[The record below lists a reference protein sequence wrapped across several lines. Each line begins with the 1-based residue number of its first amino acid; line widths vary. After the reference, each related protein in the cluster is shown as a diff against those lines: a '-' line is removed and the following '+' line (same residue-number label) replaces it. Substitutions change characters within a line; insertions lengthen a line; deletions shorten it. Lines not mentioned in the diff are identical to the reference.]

1 MWLLF
6 VLCGF
11 FAVLGVMLFLQH
23 HLAHHSDQAAY
34 GHGQAPVATGVPDAH
49 SPKDHAL

>member
-23 HLAHHSDQAAY
+23 HLTHHPDQAAY
-34 GHGQAPVATGVPDAH
+34 GHGQATGVPDSH
-49 SPKDHAL
+49 TPKDHSI